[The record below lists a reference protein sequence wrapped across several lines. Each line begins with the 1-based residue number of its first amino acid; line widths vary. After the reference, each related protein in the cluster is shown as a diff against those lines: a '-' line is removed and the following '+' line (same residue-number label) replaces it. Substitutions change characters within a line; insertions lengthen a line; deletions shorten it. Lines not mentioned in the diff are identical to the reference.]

1 MSISLLHLSDLH
13 LKEVDGDWCSEKIEE
28 IFNLSTTHID
38 ITTDIFICISG
49 DIVYSGSLSE
59 FEVAKEF
66 LINLKVKL
74 ESKFKSVNIVTAPG
88 NHDSLFPKED
98 DVREALIAAVYSGK
112 NDNVKDGIVASCSEV
127 QNNYFEFRES
137 FEPSVVNRVSW
148 SNVFDIDSKRIV
160 FKVFNSSLF
169 STINDH
175 KEGYG
180 HLLIPSV
187 DHLNEDDGDIV
198 ISMLHHPV
206 NWLRQTNMHKMKMFL
221 EKTSDLILTGHEHM
235 PKSNKTIGN
244 HRKEN
249 FYIAA
254 DIGKDNKNNLSFS
267 IITFNDDELT
277 LQIRRRSSSFQESD
291 AIEYVRAINLDRYKY
306 PLNSEYF
313 AELKEMPA
321 SVTHH
326 RKDRLNLDDV
336 FVWPKLKP
344 ISQEDSGVD
353 YDLLKPSKY
362 LSELKGPGEKWI
374 FADQY
379 MGKSSLKKRL
389 IVMMILNLI
398 KISKLMKVQEVQVG
412 LDIKRELS
420 EKLY

>member
-137 FEPSVVNRVSW
+137 FEPSVMNRVSW

-160 FKVFNSSLF
+160 F
-169 STINDH
+169 
-175 KEGYG
+175 
-180 HLLIPSV
+180 
-187 DHLNEDDGDIV
+187 
-198 ISMLHHPV
+198 
-206 NWLRQTNMHKMKMFL
+206 
-221 EKTSDLILTGHEHM
+221 
-235 PKSNKTIGN
+235 
-244 HRKEN
+244 
-249 FYIAA
+249 
-254 DIGKDNKNNLSFS
+254 
-267 IITFNDDELT
+267 
-277 LQIRRRSSSFQESD
+277 
-291 AIEYVRAINLDRYKY
+291 
-306 PLNSEYF
+306 
-313 AELKEMPA
+313 
-321 SVTHH
+321 
-326 RKDRLNLDDV
+326 
-336 FVWPKLKP
+336 
-344 ISQEDSGVD
+344 
-353 YDLLKPSKY
+353 
-362 LSELKGPGEKWI
+362 
-374 FADQY
+374 
-379 MGKSSLKKRL
+379 
-389 IVMMILNLI
+389 
-398 KISKLMKVQEVQVG
+398 
-412 LDIKRELS
+412 
-420 EKLY
+420 